1 MTDINLPE
9 VSPPQGTVN
18 KQERDVKR
26 QAQVEAT
33 INEWSSLSPADLFE
47 RVRRLKFIVD
57 PWATL
62 DEYADLTLQ
71 GGYILESTS
80 RSSSTPGTITL
91 GHSTAEV
98 ARRIRRS
105 IKTYANN
112 HGLTLAQADTFIT
125 TLYFAKFSLL
135 PLLLTVLNDKALYNA
150 YRSYSRDLT
159 REEYFQ
165 WIKKNNLQNSAFNV
179 SLTPVERARL
189 SDLLERMVRADK
201 VLRPTREKY
210 RVKHAM
216 EKTA

>member
-9 VSPPQGTVN
+9 VSPPQGTAI
-18 KQERDVKR
+18 KQERDEKR
-26 QAQVEAT
+26 LVQVEAT
-33 INEWSSLSPADLFE
+33 IKEWSSLTPSDLFD
-47 RVRRLKFIVD
+47 RVRHLKFIVD
-57 PWATL
+57 PWGTL

-71 GGYILESTS
+71 GGYTLESTS
-80 RSSSTPGTITL
+80 RSPSTPGTITL
-91 GHSTAEV
+91 GHSSAEI
-98 ARRIRRS
+98 ARRIRRA

-112 HGLTLAQADTFIT
+112 HGLTLAQADTFIA

-150 YRSYSRDLT
+150 YRSYSRDLS
-159 REEYFQ
+159 RDDYFL

-210 RVKHAM
+210 RAKHAVV
-216 EKTA
+216 KTA